1 MRGKYDILEKLI
13 VCLCAALIIWG
24 FAALHNRPAD
34 EDCTDPITAVE
45 ETDEIAD
52 EAVDTTV
59 EDEPAQPAPQRR
71 VVYYRGR
78 SFRYSTAFKDRNEQ
92 HLAAAERIGLKQG
105 PKNRAAAEQMSDKL
119 REIHTNQYYVVE
131 ELTHSLPYLV
141 PVAAARLDSIGKEF
155 ADILARNDLPA
166 YRFRVTSV
174 LRSEDDI
181 RRLQRCNSNAISNSP
196 HNYGTTFDIGYW
208 HYDQMVQTTDSMT
221 DDNLKLVLGQV
232 LLNQQR
238 AGHIYVK
245 YEYKQCCFHITARN

>member
-24 FAALHNRPAD
+24 FVALHNRPVS
-34 EDCTDPITAVE
+34 EDCAVE
-45 ETDEIAD
+45 QVIEE
-52 EAVDTTV
+52 
-59 EDEPAQPAPQRR
+59 EDETTGEAIEEQVSPASPAPERHL
-71 VVYYRGR
+71 VSYRGR
-78 SFRYSTAFKDRNEQ
+78 SFKYSRAFKDRNEQ
-92 HLAAAERIGLKQG
+92 HLAAAGQIGLKQG

-174 LRSEDDI
+174 LRSTDDI
-181 RRLQRCNSNAISNSP
+181 KRLQRCNSNAISNSP

-245 YEYKQCCFHITARN
+245 YEYKQSCFHITVRN